1 MKNSILEITDQEYLI
16 KLKKDD
22 TNLSLIRKILR
33 VLESEEYFFMKE
45 PLMQTE
51 EVQNNAI
58 NRELA
63 RRFDSL
69 HDKYNSLKG
78 LAIRSLLN
86 RSIKL
91 THLLLHHFYLVS
103 KQFIFISFLSL
114 L

>member
-33 VLESEEYFFMKE
+33 ILESEEYFFMKE

-69 HDKYNSLKG
+69 HDK
-78 LAIRSLLN
+78 
-86 RSIKL
+86 
-91 THLLLHHFYLVS
+91 
-103 KQFIFISFLSL
+103 
-114 L
+114 

>member
-51 EVQNNAI
+51 EVQNNAM

-69 HDKYNSLKG
+69 HDK
-78 LAIRSLLN
+78 
-86 RSIKL
+86 
-91 THLLLHHFYLVS
+91 
-103 KQFIFISFLSL
+103 
-114 L
+114 

>member
-16 KLKKDD
+16 KLKKND

-69 HDKYNSLKG
+69 HDK
-78 LAIRSLLN
+78 
-86 RSIKL
+86 
-91 THLLLHHFYLVS
+91 
-103 KQFIFISFLSL
+103 
-114 L
+114 

>member
-69 HDKYNSLKG
+69 HDK
-78 LAIRSLLN
+78 
-86 RSIKL
+86 
-91 THLLLHHFYLVS
+91 
-103 KQFIFISFLSL
+103 
-114 L
+114 